1 MWVADMLTLKMVKL
15 SIRSRF
21 LQHFSTNK
29 WVSIMNIIKQILIQD
44 LERINLKEHRDGK
57 VHFNSIFIHHH
68 PYLCLAMVIAYAF
81 LATLMWYAP
90 YFGAWSIFA
99 FTVAFIAMA
108 AVLLFDIKPVY
119 HFEDIDVLDLR
130 VCYNGEWFVNE
141 QVSKNAIN
149 RILNHPRVPNEIKD
163 DIKHIMKKKHG
174 ICFYDVFMLACSEQ
188 SPYAQPLNM
197 ANKSA

>member
-1 MWVADMLTLKMVKL
+1 MK
-15 SIRSRF
+15 
-21 LQHFSTNK
+21 
-29 WVSIMNIIKQILIQD
+29 IIKQILIQD

-57 VHFNSIFIHHH
+57 VHFNSIFIRHH

-81 LATLMWYAP
+81 LAMLMWYAP
-90 YFGAWSIFA
+90 YFGTWSLFIF
-99 FTVAFIAMA
+99 TLAFIVMA

-141 QVSKNAIN
+141 QVSKEAIN
-149 RILNHPRVPNEIKD
+149 KILTHPHVPNTIKD
-163 DIKHIMKKKHG
+163 DIKHIMQKKQG

-188 SPYAQPLNM
+188 SPYAQSINM
-197 ANKSA
+197 VNKRAGI